1 MISFHLLLLVWYL
14 RLRQLTSLETC
25 LHIPNVLLIGPWL
38 SMSNLRHYF
47 FGVFELVTVPGLR
60 RRIEISAFTLGK
72 CCTPKHVSA
81 TT

>member
-1 MISFHLLLLVWYL
+1 LGRVSWCYGFMIFHFSLSFSMISFHLLLLVWYL

-60 RRIEISAFTLGK
+60 R
-72 CCTPKHVSA
+72 
-81 TT
+81 